1 MPPDDPKQTEGT
13 VSGLGP
19 ATRPGIP
26 QGYSEQRTS
35 TPPSAPLFGQGRY
48 DPATAAIN
56 RSTPGNGRIDPA
68 ELPPPSTTA
77 VDLATLARRAGRK

>member
-26 QGYSEQRTS
+26 QGYSVTSVS
-35 TPPSAPLFGQGRY
+35 TPPSAPLYNQQRF
-48 DPATAAIN
+48 
-56 RSTPGNGRIDPA
+56 DPA
-68 ELPPPSTTA
+68 EIPPPSRPMSSL
-77 VDLATLARRAGRK
+77 DELARRAGKK